1 MCVCLG
7 GATLPTTGTGRRLTG
22 SRRVARLGDRHPGRV
37 GDPPDREGYSL
48 ASVGP
53 KPRQSREL
61 RSHLMQICLM
71 IDSQE
76 DVTREDG
83 VGELNV
89 ITQLGRQVAPAGA

>member
-1 MCVCLG
+1 
-7 GATLPTTGTGRRLTG
+7 
-22 SRRVARLGDRHPGRV
+22 
-37 GDPPDREGYSL
+37 
-48 ASVGP
+48 
-53 KPRQSREL
+53 
-61 RSHLMQICLM
+61 MQICLM